1 MTQILATDIG
11 YGHTKFAYGDNLGKF
26 PSLISHA
33 VESYVGIGQSDL
45 VLYNGEY
52 YYVAESASDSPQFIL
67 PNSPHFLVKYSP
79 VFLYHIMERLKFPEI
94 STICVSLSLADYKEH
109 KNNLKNSCS
118 KFLINQKY
126 FENKILVVPQ
136 GVGIWYYCDQPK
148 NAAII
153 DIGFNT
159 IDVLVVED
167 SILSVDKSFGLV
179 DKGAVILASNVA
191 KIFYAKYNDQISKY
205 LANEILLN
213 HGKIKY
219 ERKEYDLSEDI
230 EKLRANYTEKVL
242 ADVFN
247 NTDFKGLLKSID
259 TLIVAGGGAYY
270 LDGSFIEKEGILVP
284 NKPDYANV
292 LGFIKYAESKEK
304 QYLIKEDNMFGK
316 VDIVIRVKIEVSE
329 EVAEA
334 LEMLNKVNMKK
345 LFFTSFLN
353 MFDSADS
360 KESYNKMLNFVMT
373 SNNIN
378 INNASNQTKKTNDEK
393 LVGEFENNIMNFCG
407 IKKEK

>member
-1 MTQILATDIG
+1 MKKLE
-11 YGHTKFAYGDNLGKF
+11 F
-26 PSLISHA
+26 P
-33 VESYVGIGQSDL
+33 D
-45 VLYNGEY
+45 
-52 YYVAESASDSPQFIL
+52 
-67 PNSPHFLVKYSP
+67 
-79 VFLYHIMERLKFPEI
+79 I
-94 STICVSLSLADYKEH
+94 STICVSLSLADYKAH
-109 KNNLKNSCS
+109 KNPLKSSCS
-118 KFLINQKY
+118 KFLINEKY
-126 FENKILVVPQ
+126 FENEILVVPQ

-167 SILSVDKSFGLV
+167 SRLSVDKSFGLV
-179 DKGAVILASNVA
+179 DKGTVILASDVA
-191 KIFYAKYNDQISKY
+191 KIFYTKYNDQINKY

-230 EKLRANYTEKVL
+230 AKLRANYTEKVL
-242 ADVFN
+242 ADVFD

-270 LDGSFIEKEGILVP
+270 LDKSFIEKEGIFVP
-284 NKPDYANV
+284 DKPEYANV
-292 LGFIKYAESKEK
+292 LGFIKYAKSVEVRHNFGGENMSEKEK
-304 QYLIKEDNMFGK
+304 
-316 VDIVIRVKIEVSE
+316 VDVIIRVRALVSK

-353 MFDSADS
+353 IFDSPTAG
-360 KESYNKMLNFVMT
+360 ESYSKMVNFAVT
-373 SNNIN
+373 SNI
-378 INNASNQTKKTNDEK
+378 INASNQTKNK
-393 LVGEFENNIMNFCG
+393 
-407 IKKEK
+407 

>member
-33 VESYVGIGQSDL
+33 VKSDVGIGQSNL
-45 VLYNGEY
+45 VFYNGEY
-52 YYVAESASDSPQFIL
+52 YYVAESASNSPDLIL
-67 PNSPHFLVKYSP
+67 PNSPHFLVRYSP
-79 VFLYHIMERLKFPEI
+79 AFLYHIMKKLKFPEI

-118 KFLINQKY
+118 KFFVNEKY

-167 SILSVDKSFGLV
+167 GVLSVDKSFGLV

-191 KIFYAKYNDQISKY
+191 KIFYAKYNDQINKY

-219 ERKEYDLSEDI
+219 GRKEYDLSEDI
-230 EKLRANYTEKVL
+230 AKLKLNYTEKVL
-242 ADVFN
+242 ADVFD

-270 LDGSFIEKEGILVP
+270 LDGNFIEKEGIFVP
-284 NKPDYANV
+284 DKPDYANV
-292 LGFIKYAESKEK
+292 LGFIKYAESPE
-304 QYLIKEDNMFGK
+304 
-316 VDIVIRVKIEVSE
+316 
-329 EVAEA
+329 
-334 LEMLNKVNMKK
+334 
-345 LFFTSFLN
+345 
-353 MFDSADS
+353 
-360 KESYNKMLNFVMT
+360 
-373 SNNIN
+373 
-378 INNASNQTKKTNDEK
+378 NDT
-393 LVGEFENNIMNFCG
+393 
-407 IKKEK
+407 

>member
-11 YGHTKFAYGDNLGKF
+11 YGHTKFAYCDTLGKF

-33 VESYVGIGQSDL
+33 VKSYVGIGQSDL

-79 VFLYHIMERLKFPEI
+79 AFLYHIMKKLKFPEI
-94 STICVSLSLADYKEH
+94 STICVSLSLADYKTH

-118 KFLINQKY
+118 KFLINGKY

-153 DIGFNT
+153 DVGFNT

-167 SILSVDKSFGLV
+167 GMLSVDKSFGLV

-191 KIFYAKYNDQISKY
+191 KIFYAKYNDQINKY

-219 ERKEYDLSEDI
+219 GRKEYDLSEDI
-230 EKLRANYTEKVL
+230 VKLKLNYTEKVL
-242 ADVFN
+242 ADVFD

-270 LDGSFIEKEGILVP
+270 LDKNFIEKEGIFVP
-284 NKPDYANV
+284 DKPDYANV
-292 LGFIKYAESKEK
+292 LGFIKYAESPE
-304 QYLIKEDNMFGK
+304 
-316 VDIVIRVKIEVSE
+316 
-329 EVAEA
+329 
-334 LEMLNKVNMKK
+334 
-345 LFFTSFLN
+345 
-353 MFDSADS
+353 
-360 KESYNKMLNFVMT
+360 
-373 SNNIN
+373 
-378 INNASNQTKKTNDEK
+378 NDT
-393 LVGEFENNIMNFCG
+393 
-407 IKKEK
+407 

>member
-1 MTQILATDIG
+1 
-11 YGHTKFAYGDNLGKF
+11 
-26 PSLISHA
+26 
-33 VESYVGIGQSDL
+33 
-45 VLYNGEY
+45 
-52 YYVAESASDSPQFIL
+52 
-67 PNSPHFLVKYSP
+67 
-79 VFLYHIMERLKFPEI
+79 
-94 STICVSLSLADYKEH
+94 LSIADYKEH

-118 KFLINQKY
+118 KFLINGKY

-153 DIGFNT
+153 DVGFNT

-167 SILSVDKSFGLV
+167 GMLSVDKSFGLV

-219 ERKEYDLSEDI
+219 GRKEYDLSEDI
-230 EKLRANYTEKVL
+230 ARLKLNYTEKVL
-242 ADVFN
+242 ADVFD

-270 LDGSFIEKEGILVP
+270 LDGSFIEKEGIVVP
-284 NKPDYANV
+284 DKPDYANV
-292 LGFIKYAESKEK
+292 LGFIKYAEIPDNDTQFIGGNMSK
-304 QYLIKEDNMFGK
+304 D
-316 VDIVIRVKIEVSE
+316 VVIRVKVKVSDN
-329 EVAEA
+329 VAEA

-353 MFDSADS
+353 TFTSS
-360 KESYNKMLNFVMT
+360 SPKEAYNRMLNFAVASSNLFDNSGGVILPQTPIQMPVNSQNIPNVET
-373 SNNIN
+373 S
-378 INNASNQTKKTNDEK
+378 SNLDTQPKKIDEK
-393 LVGEFENNIMNFCG
+393 LKDDKKVEKIESNIMGF
-407 IKKEK
+407 EKN